1 MKVHFKK
8 KSHGTR
14 HQHQA
19 NGLKFTPVFSYRCSL
34 LFNLKIS
41 HIMTAKI
48 RYRPV
53 DGFIKLHLIHKIT
66 TIVMVVC
73 KFYLEAGDS
82 RMSPVAFNSCYQ
94 P

>member
-1 MKVHFKK
+1 MKVHLKK
-8 KSHGTR
+8 KSLGTR
-14 HQHQA
+14 DQHQA
-19 NGLKFTPVFSYRCSL
+19 NGLKFMPVFSYRRSL
-34 LFNLKIS
+34 LLYLKRS

-53 DGFIKLHLIHKIT
+53 DGFIKLHIIHKIT
-66 TIVMVVC
+66 IVAMVVC